1 MELLRV
7 LGYKFVT
14 IQAADSTRVADENFL
29 GFAWGEKLRSRSSIA
44 PRHKKSAIVRAS
56 QPS

>member
-1 MELLRV
+1 MI
-7 LGYKFVT
+7 

-29 GFAWGEKLRSRSSIA
+29 GFAWGEKLISTSSIA